1 VIPADLRQPV
11 HWRGPAWRI
20 VESQEQAATRA
31 VTGSADEQ
39 ARLEGLL
46 DENKPSYLPGSEH
59 LHWLLKTPFRY
70 PPLRHGS
77 RFGRMTDPGV
87 LYCAREL
94 ETAMTESAVYLW
106 LFRAALEDVGSLAVI
121 RYDRTAIQF
130 ELDGASTV
138 DLTTAALSAFHGRI
152 SDPGS
157 YADSQALAATL
168 RTEEVDLILFGSAR
182 RAGGVNCAVL
192 SPAAL
197 VPDQT
202 PSQTHWHVQLD
213 EQACWWGRAGQTG
226 FEVTCEEVSVA
237 GRIPHPA
244 L

>member
-1 VIPADLRQPV
+1 
-11 HWRGPAWRI
+11 
-20 VESQEQAATRA
+20 

-39 ARLEGLL
+39 ARLEALL

-59 LHWLLKTPFRY
+59 LHWLLKTPLRY

-77 RFGRMTDPGV
+77 RFGRMIDPGV
-87 LYCAREL
+87 LYGAREL

-106 LFRAALEDVGSLAVI
+106 LFRAALEDLGSLAVI

-138 DLTTAALSAFHGRI
+138 DLTTTALAAFHGRI

-157 YADSQALAATL
+157 CADSQALAATL
-168 RTEEVDLILFGSAR
+168 RAEEVELILFDSAR
-182 RAGGVNCAVL
+182 RAGGVNCAAL

-202 PSQTHWHVQLD
+202 PAQTHWHVQLD
-213 EQACWWGRAGQTG
+213 EQACWWGRPGQTG
-226 FEVTCEEVSVA
+226 FEVAYEDVSIA

>member
-1 VIPADLRQPV
+1 MIPADLRQPV
-11 HWRGPAWRI
+11 RWRGTAWRI

-39 ARLEGLL
+39 ARLEALL

-59 LHWLLKTPFRY
+59 LHWLLKTPLRY

-77 RFGRMTDPGV
+77 RFGRMIDPGV
-87 LYCAREL
+87 LYGAREL

-106 LFRAALEDVGSLAVI
+106 LFRTALEDLGSLAVI

-138 DLTTAALSAFHGRI
+138 DLTTTALAAFHGRI

-157 YADSQALAATL
+157 YADSQALAAML
-168 RTEEVDLILFGSAR
+168 RAEEVDLILFGSAR
-182 RAGGVNCAVL
+182 RAGGVNCAAL
-192 SPAAL
+192 SPTAL

-202 PSQTHWHVQLD
+202 PAQTHWHVQLD

-226 FEVTCEEVSVA
+226 FEVAYEEVSVA
-237 GRIPHPA
+237 GRILHPA

>member
-1 VIPADLRQPV
+1 MIPADLRQPV
-11 HWRGPAWRI
+11 RWRGTAWRI
-20 VESQEQAATRA
+20 VESHEQAATRA

-39 ARLEGLL
+39 ARLEALL

-77 RFGRMTDPGV
+77 RFGQMIDPGA
-87 LYCAREL
+87 LYGAREL

-106 LFRAALEDVGSLAVI
+106 LFRAALEDLGSLAVI
-121 RYDRTAIQF
+121 RYDRTAIGF
-130 ELDGASTV
+130 ELDCASTV
-138 DLTTAALSAFHGRI
+138 DLTATALAAFHGRI

-157 YADSQALAATL
+157 YADSQALATTL
-168 RTEEVDLILFGSAR
+168 RAEKVGLIPFGSAR
-182 RAGGVNCAVL
+182 RAGGVNCAAL

-197 VPDQT
+197 VADQT

-213 EQACWWGRAGQTG
+213 EQACWWGRPRQTG
-226 FEVTCEEVSVA
+226 FEVAYEEVSVA

>member
-1 VIPADLRQPV
+1 MIPADLRQPV

-20 VESQEQAATRA
+20 VESQEHAATRA
-31 VTGSADEQ
+31 VTDSADEQ
-39 ARLEGLL
+39 ERLETLL
-46 DENKPSYLPGSEH
+46 NENKPSYLPGSEH

-77 RFGRMTDPGV
+77 RFGRVIDPGV

-106 LFRAALEDVGSLAVI
+106 LFRAALQDVGPLAVI
-121 RYDRTAIQF
+121 RYDRTAIGI

-138 DLTTAALSAFHGRI
+138 DLTTAALAAFHGRI

-157 YADSQALAATL
+157 YADSQALATTL
-168 RTEEVDLILFGSAR
+168 RTEEVGLILFGSAR
-182 RAGGVNCAVL
+182 RAGGVNCAAI

-213 EQACWWGRAGQTG
+213 EQSCWWGHPGQRG
-226 FEVTCEEVSVA
+226 FEVAYEDVSVA